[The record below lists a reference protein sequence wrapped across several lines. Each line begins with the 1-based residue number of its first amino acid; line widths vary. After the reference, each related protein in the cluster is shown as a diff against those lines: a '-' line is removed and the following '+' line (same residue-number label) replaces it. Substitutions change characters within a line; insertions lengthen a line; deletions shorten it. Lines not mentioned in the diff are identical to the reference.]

1 MEQGKRN
8 RNKTWQ
14 RKESN
19 GREFGEKMMEKGKES
34 AKENRY
40 GFHVLSCRRAE
51 IGSCRSGYNT
61 DSTFPTP
68 SQMKTMVTN

>member
-1 MEQGKRN
+1 MEKGKEESMEQGKRN

-34 AKENRY
+34 AKENRRT
-40 GFHVLSCRRAE
+40 GIRRE
-51 IGSCRSGYNT
+51 R
-61 DSTFPTP
+61 DR
-68 SQMKTMVTN
+68 